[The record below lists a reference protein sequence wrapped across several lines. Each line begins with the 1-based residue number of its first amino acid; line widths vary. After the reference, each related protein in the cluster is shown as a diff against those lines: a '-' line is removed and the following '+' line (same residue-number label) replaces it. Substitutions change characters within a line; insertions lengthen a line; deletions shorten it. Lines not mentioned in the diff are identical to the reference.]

1 MTIGINTI
9 SSLQFSMFNRR
20 NVQSTTLALQR
31 AGQEL
36 ATGRKAD
43 IFADLGSN
51 AVSTIKLRA
60 READTQTYIKSNDVL
75 GHKLETMLLS
85 VDSARGSVKSVLERA
100 ITNASRPHI
109 EADALQRDA
118 VSALNN
124 LVAVMNT
131 SYNGDHLFSGLDAAA
146 APLMRWTETNGTTG
160 LSPQDA
166 VASIYGVGP
175 VDAASAAAIAGQ
187 IDLAFASNDIG
198 NPNRNF
204 EATFYQG
211 SPALDGGGQPTEQ
224 LKGWVNAGQE
234 ISYGVRANDEA
245 FIEAYKGLAML
256 AVTDVSTL
264 DEDAYVTYMDNVINA
279 LSNAQDGMLAVSS
292 QIGFNQQIVETAQ
305 DQLTDLSLIQRTQ
318 IGKYENVDPYEAATR
333 VQSLEI
339 QLRASYEVTS
349 RLSGLSILNFL
360 R

>member
-1 MTIGINTI
+1 MTFGITNI

-60 READTQTYIKSNDVL
+60 READTQTYMQSNNVL
-75 GHKLETMLLS
+75 GNKLETMLLS
-85 VDSARGSVKSVLERA
+85 VDSARESVQSVLERA
-100 ITNASRPHI
+100 ITNASQPHI

-118 VSALNN
+118 IAALDS

-131 SYNGDHLFSGLDAAA
+131 SYNGDHLFSGVDSAN
-146 APLMRWTETNGTTG
+146 APLVKWSQTNPDTG

-166 VASIYGVGP
+166 IASIYGSGP
-175 VDAASAAAIAGQ
+175 VDAASASAIAAQ
-187 IDLAFASNDIG
+187 IDLAFASNDAA

-204 EATFYQG
+204 EATMYQG
-211 SPALDGGGQPTEQ
+211 TPALDIGGQPSEQ
-224 LKGWVNAGQE
+224 LKGWVNVGQQV
-234 ISYGVRANDEA
+234 SYGVRANDDA
-245 FIEAYKGLAML
+245 FVEAYKGLSML

-264 DEDAYVTYMDNVINA
+264 DADAYATYMDSVITA

-305 DQLTDLSLIQRTQ
+305 NQLTDLSLIQRTQ
-318 IGKYENVDPYEAATR
+318 IGNYENVDPYEAATR

-339 QLRASYEVTS
+339 QLQASYEVTS